1 MTFEQSI
8 ENLFNEL
15 ALNRNTIEGL
25 KEEREE
31 LIEIIKD
38 QKVKINTLSHI
49 LNQYQMEKLK

>member
-15 ALNRNTIEGL
+15 DLNRNIIEGL
-25 KEEREE
+25 KEEKEG
-31 LIEIIKD
+31 LIKTVKH

-49 LNQYQMEKLK
+49 LNQYQMERLK

>member
-1 MTFEQSI
+1 MTFEQEI

-15 ALNRNTIEGL
+15 DLNINIIEGL

-38 QKVKINTLSHI
+38 QKVEIDTLSHI
-49 LNQYQMEKLK
+49 LNQY